1 MNVNARILAA
11 AAVPWNKYWIRQPRK
26 AQPQTEEDHATE
38 DSLGNRKYL
47 DITSPLSL
55 SEPQSYGS
63 TSQTGEGL
71 GLGIST
77 PRVDSLVSVPEED
90 DGQGSLDEEE
100 EDEDGED
107 WELEKQGLYRGT
119 V

>member
-11 AAVPWNKYWIRQPRK
+11 AAAPWNVNWIRQPRK
-26 AQPQTEEDHATE
+26 TQPQTGDHTTE
-38 DSLGNRKYL
+38 DSLGNRKHL

-100 EDEDGED
+100 EDTYGED
-107 WELEKQGLYRGT
+107 WELETQGLYRGT
-119 V
+119 A